1 MSIVDRVFEEM
12 KRLHL
17 TQQQLSALTDVA
29 QSTLSKWKMGKG
41 EPTYANIEIVAKAM
55 GMTVSEL
62 AADGKSLSTLTP
74 SQKEMF
80 NKWDSLTE
88 KQKKAVQAVIES
100 YGEDE

>member
-1 MSIVDRVFEEM
+1 MGIVDRVFEEM
-12 KRLHL
+12 KRRHL
-17 TQQQLSALTDVA
+17 SQQQLAELSMLA